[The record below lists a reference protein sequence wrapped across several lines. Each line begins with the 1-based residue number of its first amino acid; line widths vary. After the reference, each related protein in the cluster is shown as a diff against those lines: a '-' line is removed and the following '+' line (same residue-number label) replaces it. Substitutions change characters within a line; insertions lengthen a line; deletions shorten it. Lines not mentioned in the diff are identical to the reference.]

1 VILFIVIGTSFVFG
15 GFHAYRVM
23 MEMLTIDEIIILGN
37 KHLTK
42 TEVRNLLHVKRHES
56 IFSVS
61 GTEMRERLLL
71 SPWIRETI
79 IRKELPHTVVIK
91 IREAEP
97 LALLKRKKSL
107 YIVSREGAILE
118 KLEQTIPFLPVIEV
132 KSNRKGTLKQALELA
147 STLRTENFFY
157 DKEIEIIANSS
168 KDISLIIDGL
178 IIKVGAG
185 DYRKKLLRLAQLKD
199 EIIRRG
205 IPVEY
210 IDLRFSKRLIVKAP
224 QEAVNE

>member
-1 VILFIVIGTSFVFG
+1 
-15 GFHAYRVM
+15 
-23 MEMLTIDEIIILGN
+23 
-37 KHLTK
+37 
-42 TEVRNLLHVKRHES
+42 
-56 IFSVS
+56 
-61 GTEMRERLLL
+61 
-71 SPWIRETI
+71 
-79 IRKELPHTVVIK
+79 
-91 IREAEP
+91 
-97 LALLKRKKSL
+97 
-107 YIVSREGAILE
+107 
-118 KLEQTIPFLPVIEV
+118 LEQTIPFLPVIEV